1 MPTQTPAPP
10 KIQFQP
16 QPSAPVAARDTL
28 KQEPGR
34 KSWLALLGDQRPGAL
49 AIGTAL
55 YVLGWG
61 VWAVNAWRLGL
72 GMLPAVDAQYLM
84 AGAPPLAI
92 LAAAWLGVRYSRRG
106 LEWGVGWLNRPGAP
120 LWRRVV
126 VAAIA
131 VISISAFATVC
142 TVWWNADPPAWK
154 MGIIFALM
162 FISLAAI
169 PLTFGSAEGR
179 EHEVLPRLQRWLSAN
194 GGITIAAVLAIA
206 LYVRVFADIPQ
217 EFGGLRPR
225 CAALDVDAE
234 KLSAETLS
242 DLRRDTATAR
252 VVRTRRMEI
261 DFATNDFTLVRPF
274 GGGRVY
280 RLDSGAISTMM
291 SCGR

>member
-1 MPTQTPAPP
+1 MPTRTPAPP
-10 KIQFQP
+10 KIHPQP
-16 QPSAPVAARDTL
+16 QPSTPVAACDVP

-34 KSWLALLGDQRPGAL
+34 KTWLALLGDQRPGVL

-72 GMLPAVDAQYLM
+72 GMLPAVEAQYLM

-92 LAAAWLGVRYSRRG
+92 LAAAWLGVRYFRRG
-106 LEWGVGWLNRPGAP
+106 LERGVSWLNRPGAP
-120 LWRRVV
+120 LWRRIV

-131 VISISAFATVC
+131 TISASAFATVC
-142 TVWWNADPPAWK
+142 TVWWDVDPPAWK
-154 MGIIFALM
+154 MGIVFALM

-169 PLTFGSAEGR
+169 TLTFGSGAGR

-194 GGITIAAVLAIA
+194 GGITMAAVFAIA
-206 LYVRVFADIPQ
+206 LYVRVFAEIPQ
-217 EFGGLRPR
+217 EFGGLQPR

-234 KLSAETLS
+234 KLSAETLK
-242 DLRRDTATAR
+242 DLRRDTAAAR

-274 GGGRVY
+274 GGERVY
-280 RLDSGAISTMM
+280 RLDSGAISAMM
-291 SCGR
+291 SCGG